1 MVVGGTVVESTSNTT
16 VKSRGLPA
24 ASQAVWFTTVPG
36 LTTPVPVLVAAAAV
50 TKVPLPLR
58 IAWKMSLPASLT
70 AIWREAE
77 ICTRR
82 APWSP
87 A

>member
-1 MVVGGTVVESTSNTT
+1 MVESTKNTT

-24 ASQAVWFTTVPG
+24 AFHAAWFTTVPG
-36 LTTPVPVLVAAAAV
+36 LTIPVPVLAATAAV
-50 TKVPLPLR
+50 TKVPLPLW